1 MVFRCR
7 DLGKDRSTRPAWKMF
22 MQWMPHSPSVLVS
35 RMEKPASKD
44 TSLNVGDPRPPWLK
58 ESPHAGSAPNGCA
71 FGRMES
77 GSPTTQWFIFGK
89 LSLALQ
95 AGKRSKPV
103 ELHATTV
110 TGSTPEL
117 ATSPSLEGAN
127 TYVRTCTRT
136 RPTPS
141 THPTPPPPHR
151 HSLRIL
157 LQPPL
162 LQVCRRARATPETR
176 QSRSPQRGR
185 AQASSAGTPMRSTP
199 TGRCSGAF
207 G

>member
-22 MQWMPHSPSVLVS
+22 MQWMPHSPSILVS

-44 TSLNVGDPRPPWLK
+44 TSLNVGDPRPSCLK

-71 FGRMES
+71 FGRVEI

-127 TYVRTCTRT
+127 TYVRTYVRAHV
-136 RPTPS
+136 RAPPPP
-141 THPTPPPPHR
+141 PTPPHHHLTVIPSTSFSSRPCCKSVGEHARHLKHVNQGLPKEDVHR
-151 HSLRIL
+151 
-157 LQPPL
+157 PPL
-162 LQVCRRARATPETR
+162 QTP
-176 QSRSPQRGR
+176 PCD
-185 AQASSAGTPMRSTP
+185 PLP
-199 TGRCSGAF
+199 
-207 G
+207 

>member
-22 MQWMPHSPSVLVS
+22 MQWMPHSPSILVS
-35 RMEKPASKD
+35 RMEKPASND
-44 TSLNVGDPRPPWLK
+44 ASLNVGDPRPSCLK

-71 FGRMES
+71 FGRVES

-95 AGKRSKPV
+95 AGKRSEP
-103 ELHATTV
+103 EALHATTV

-127 TYVRTCTRT
+127 TYVRTYVHTYA
-136 RPTPS
+136 PHPLHPP
-141 THPTPPPPHR
+141 HPTTTTSPSFPPHPSPAAPVA
-151 HSLRIL
+151 SLS
-157 LQPPL
+157 
-162 LQVCRRARATPETR
+162 ESTR
-176 QSRSPQRGR
+176 D
-185 AQASSAGTPMRSTP
+185 T
-199 TGRCSGAF
+199 
-207 G
+207 